1 MPKDK
6 DRHQRGGGKPQQPR
20 LVVISKSL
28 SRLLRHSAQ
37 QDRIP
42 IDSHGYVRVDRVL
55 SWQRLRSMQPRVE
68 MGEVVGCVGESE
80 KMRFGMRHAPK
91 GVEREVRRREEVNGQ
106 GEKKEVRVG
115 GQEGVT
121 EDDVEVNGEAVVS
134 EEAILSETQKAIDI
148 FTSGTDTEPSN
159 FYIRASQGH
168 SMKGVEAENLL
179 TPITLEDEASV
190 PETVVH
196 GTFYG
201 AWESILRDGGLRG
214 MGRNHVHFSSGL
226 PLQEVL
232 RSLEDAG
239 GGIGGNGKGRLSKL
253 MDESRVISGMRRD
266 AQILIYID
274 VKKALREEE
283 GMKWWRSDNGVIL
296 TEGIEGLVGMGYWT
310 KAIEVKEGYG
320 VLWERGEDGV
330 GKVVKELPGH
340 LKGRA
345 MPMGKQRGRGNTGGG
360 RGRGKL
366 RAD

>member
-1 MPKDK
+1 
-6 DRHQRGGGKPQQPR
+6 
-20 LVVISKSL
+20 
-28 SRLLRHSAQ
+28 
-37 QDRIP
+37 
-42 IDSHGYVRVDRVL
+42 
-55 SWQRLRSMQPRVE
+55 MQPRVE
-68 MGEVVGCVGESE
+68 MGEIVGCVGESE
-80 KMRFGMRHAPK
+80 KMRFGMRYSPK
-91 GVEREVRRREEVNGQ
+91 GVERKERSKDEVNGET
-106 GEKKEVRVG
+106 GTEEERVH
-115 GQEGVT
+115 GQQGVT
-121 EDDVEVNGEAVVS
+121 ENGVEVNGEEAVS
-134 EEAILSETQKAIDI
+134 EEAIQSETQKAIDI

-179 TPITLEDEASV
+179 NPISLDDEASV

-214 MGRNHVHFSSGL
+214 MGRNHVHFSSGP

-232 RSLEDAG
+232 KSLEDAG

-360 RGRGKL
+360 RGRGSL
-366 RAD
+366 RADGG